1 MTNASSDENS
11 ILTNRE
17 SGNFNDSLFIQDNHS
32 AFVKSGANVID
43 NLQNAISFIR
53 KSSTLKEDNDG
64 LKMQIDELLQERNIL
79 RGEKEKD
86 KLRIQHLT
94 DQNAMLKKLY
104 RDEWDKNK
112 VVLGK
117 HYELKTELS
126 SNGKV

>member
-1 MTNASSDENS
+1 
-11 ILTNRE
+11 
-17 SGNFNDSLFIQDNHS
+17 
-32 AFVKSGANVID
+32 
-43 NLQNAISFIR
+43 
-53 KSSTLKEDNDG
+53 
-64 LKMQIDELLQERNIL
+64 MQIDELLQERNIL

-117 HYELKTELS
+117 HYELETET
-126 SNGKV
+126 

>member
-17 SGNFNDSLFIQDNHS
+17 SGNFNDSLFIQDNHP
-32 AFVKSGANVID
+32 AFVKSGADVID

-104 RDEWDKNK
+104 RDERDKNK

-117 HYELKTELS
+117 HYELETET
-126 SNGKV
+126 